1 MYDQAYVNKRRK
13 RKIAALVAL
22 FSAIGVT
29 ALVIVAFLG
38 RTVGTFTISLK
49 NTDVSLTLCEKINF
63 KDTSSYLNVKELKGL
78 REDSFED
85 IISDKAMIDS
95 ETTPSNY
102 GKIVNE
108 KGEYESLRF
117 IKYTF
122 YVTNVGKS
130 TAEYNLSVNIT
141 DRTES
146 NDETPRSLDD
156 TLRVMIFENDPND
169 LNAEDPHKYRVFAKE
184 AWEYEN
190 KDINGVVTNREFVS
204 KPTYDL
210 KEDKDHPL
218 AESFISSKTVAKYNV
233 QNFKQGDVRRYTIV
247 LWLEGYDPQSK
258 PDDEYPEGATI
269 KLGVNIAAYE
279 NVENN

>member
-1 MYDQAYVNKRRK
+1 MYDRAYVNKRRK

-49 NTDVSLTLCEKINF
+49 NTDVSLTLSET
-63 KDTSSYLNVKELKGL
+63 KDFAHTASYLNVKEIKGL
-78 REDSFED
+78 REDSYED
-85 IISDKAMIDS
+85 IISDVDMIDN
-95 ETTPSNY
+95 EKTPSNY
-102 GKIVNE
+102 GKIVDE

-122 YVTNVGKS
+122 FVTNVGAS
-130 TAEYNLSVNIT
+130 TAEYNLTVNIT

-146 NDETPRSLDD
+146 NDETPRVLDD
-156 TLRVMIFENDPND
+156 TLRVMIFEND
-169 LNAEDPHKYRVFAKE
+169 ASVEGSHERRYFAKE
-184 AWEYEN
+184 AAEYGN
-190 KDINGVVTNREFVS
+190 IDINGKVTNREFVG

-210 KEDKDHPL
+210 KEDEKHPL
-218 AESFISSKTVAKYNV
+218 AESFLSSKTIAKYNV
-233 QNFKQGDVRRYTIV
+233 PNFKTGDVRRYTIV
-247 LWLEGYDPQSK
+247 LWLEGYDPQSS